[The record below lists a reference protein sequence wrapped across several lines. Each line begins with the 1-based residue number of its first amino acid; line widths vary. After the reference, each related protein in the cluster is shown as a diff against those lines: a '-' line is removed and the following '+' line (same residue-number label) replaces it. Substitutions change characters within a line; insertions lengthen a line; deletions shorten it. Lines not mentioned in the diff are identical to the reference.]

1 MPRRVEIE
9 REDVEKKINEA
20 YAILHNKNQA
30 EEIPDRLWN
39 ALEGISSIILA
50 HKKSKGAPGW
60 SQSLIDLE
68 GKPLF
73 TSNEQVVLETSM
85 KNFDDI
91 QKGGDL
97 SNVKTGTTSSLVT
110 GVPTIN
116 PEDVSIDKI
125 YHTIDNTLN
134 KYDDQWREIAGSLGV
149 VKAVEAQDYKGTFI
163 IPFVPPIPIP
173 FYVLGK
179 AIFPFL
185 NVVLEF
191 MRIAVSDTIWD
202 VPTARVLLSIA
213 VAILDLLRGEWKN
226 AVLTLLG
233 TYSSNAALAGFGLK
247 LIHNAYLFIAPDLQ
261 KQLKD
266 TIYRSSK
273 SMTVGFLLWSF
284 TCFAPDFVRFA
295 ADQSF
300 AKLRDIVAG
309 MNDKIQAAEDQAQGV
324 AEAAGVKV
332 SFPKVPLDVIPSID
346 DIQNLQTIAR
356 VPEIYCSREVQ
367 DILQPLLLIPPLRL
381 AIELLNIPTV
391 EEDVTSM
398 CRGIDTSAIETSIV
412 DMATPDVSVI
422 PGGILNQAASAAA
435 TAKEAAN
442 TAKAAANAV
451 SDPEALAKTA
461 AKKAANNLSKKAKKA
476 AKNALKPRKTRKNR
490 KAL

>member
-20 YAILHNKNQA
+20 YAILHNKKQA
-30 EEIPDRLWN
+30 EEIPERLWN

-60 SQSLIDLE
+60 SQNLVDLDN
-68 GKPLF
+68 KPLF
-73 TSNEQVVLETSM
+73 TQPEQVILETSM
-85 KNFDDI
+85 KNFDEV
-91 QKGGDL
+91 QQGGGL

-116 PEDVSIDKI
+116 PEDISIDKI

-149 VKAVEAQDYKGTFI
+149 VKGVEAQDYKGTFI

-213 VAILDLLRGEWKN
+213 IAILDLLRGEWKN

-266 TIYRSSK
+266 TVYRSTK

-300 AKLRDIVAG
+300 SKLRDIVAG

-332 SFPKVPLDVIPSID
+332 TFPKVPLDVIPSID

-356 VPEIYCSREVQ
+356 VPEIYCSAEVQ

-398 CRGIDTSAIETSIV
+398 CKGVDTSSIEKSVV
-412 DMATPDVSVI
+412 DMATPNVKVI
-422 PGGILNQAASAAA
+422 PGGILNQAAQASAKAQ
-435 TAKEAAN
+435 EVAN
-442 TAKAAANAV
+442 TAKAAAEAV
-451 SDPEALAKTA
+451 GDPEALV
-461 AKKAANNLSKKAKKA
+461 KKA
-476 AKNALKPRKTRKNR
+476 AKNATKKAKNAAKNAAKVRKTRKNR
-490 KAL
+490 RGL

>member
-1 MPRRVEIE
+1 M
-9 REDVEKKINEA
+9 
-20 YAILHNKNQA
+20 
-30 EEIPDRLWN
+30 
-39 ALEGISSIILA
+39 
-50 HKKSKGAPGW
+50 
-60 SQSLIDLE
+60 
-68 GKPLF
+68 
-73 TSNEQVVLETSM
+73 
-85 KNFDDI
+85 
-91 QKGGDL
+91 
-97 SNVKTGTTSSLVT
+97 KTGTTSSLVT

-116 PEDVSIDKI
+116 PEDISIDKI

-149 VKAVEAQDYKGTFI
+149 VKGVEAQDYKGTFI

-213 VAILDLLRGEWKN
+213 IAILDLLRGEWKN

-266 TIYRSSK
+266 TVYRSTK

-300 AKLRDIVAG
+300 SKLRDIVAG

-332 SFPKVPLDVIPSID
+332 TFPKVPLDVIPSID

-356 VPEIYCSREVQ
+356 VPEIYCSAEVQ

-398 CRGIDTSAIETSIV
+398 CKGVDTSSIEKSVV
-412 DMATPDVSVI
+412 DMATPNVKVI
-422 PGGILNQAASAAA
+422 PGGILNQAAQASAKAQ
-435 TAKEAAN
+435 EVAN
-442 TAKAAANAV
+442 TAKAAAEAV
-451 SDPEALAKTA
+451 GDPEALV
-461 AKKAANNLSKKAKKA
+461 KKA
-476 AKNALKPRKTRKNR
+476 AKNATKKAKNAAKNAAKVRKTRKNR
-490 KAL
+490 RGL

>member
-50 HKKSKGAPGW
+50 HKKSKGASGW
-60 SQSLIDLE
+60 SKNLVNLE

-85 KNFDDI
+85 KNFD
-91 QKGGDL
+91 QVQEGGEL
-97 SNVKTGTTSSLVT
+97 SNVKTGATSSLVT

-116 PEDVSIDKI
+116 PEDISIDKI

-134 KYDDQWREIAGSLGV
+134 KYDDQWREISGSLGI
-149 VKAVEAQDYKGTFI
+149 VKAVEAQDYKGAFI
-163 IPFVPPIPIP
+163 IPFVPPIPVP
-173 FYVLGK
+173 YYVLGK

-185 NVVLEF
+185 NVLLEF

-202 VPTARVLLSIA
+202 VPTARILLSLAIS
-213 VAILDLLRGEWKN
+213 ILDLLRGEWKN
-226 AVLTLLG
+226 AVLSLLG
-233 TYSSNAALAGFGLK
+233 TYSSNAALTSFGLK

-266 TIYRSSK
+266 TLFRSTK

-300 AKLRDIVAG
+300 SKLRDIVTE
-309 MNDKIQAAEDQAQGV
+309 MNDKIQAAEDQAQSV

-332 SFPKVPLDVIPSID
+332 NFPKVPLDVVPSID

-391 EEDVTSM
+391 EEDITSM
-398 CRGIDTSAIETSIV
+398 CKGVDTSAIEKSV
-412 DMATPDVSVI
+412 VSMATPDVTPI
-422 PGGILNQAASAAA
+422 PGGILNQAAQASAKAQ
-435 TAKEAAN
+435 EVAN
-442 TAKAAANAV
+442 AAKAAAEAV
-451 SDPEALAKTA
+451 SDPEALAKA
-461 AKKAANNLSKKAKKA
+461 AVKNVSKKAKKA
-476 AKNALKPRKTRKNR
+476 ILKPRKTRKNR
-490 KAL
+490 R

>member
-1 MPRRVEIE
+1 VQE
-9 REDVEKKINEA
+9 
-20 YAILHNKNQA
+20 
-30 EEIPDRLWN
+30 
-39 ALEGISSIILA
+39 
-50 HKKSKGAPGW
+50 
-60 SQSLIDLE
+60 
-68 GKPLF
+68 
-73 TSNEQVVLETSM
+73 
-85 KNFDDI
+85 
-91 QKGGDL
+91 GGDL
-97 SNVKTGTTSSLVT
+97 SDVKTGTTSSLVT

-134 KYDDQWREIAGSLGV
+134 KYDDQWREIAGSLGI
-149 VKAVEAQDYKGTFI
+149 VKGIEAQDYKGTFI
-163 IPFVPPIPIP
+163 IPFVPPIPVP

-179 AIFPFL
+179 AILPFL

-202 VPTARVLLSIA
+202 VPTARILLSIA

-233 TYSSNAALAGFGLK
+233 TYSSNAAIAGFSLK

-266 TIYRSSK
+266 TVYKSTK
-273 SMTVGFLLWSF
+273 SMTVGFLLWAF

-332 SFPKVPLDVIPSID
+332 TFPKVPLDVIPSID

-356 VPEIYCSREVQ
+356 VPEIYCSAEVQ

-398 CRGIDTSAIETSIV
+398 CKGIDTSAIEKSIV
-412 DMATPDVSVI
+412 DMATPNVTPI

-435 TAKEAAN
+435 TAK
-442 TAKAAANAV
+442 AV
-451 SDPEALAKTA
+451 SDPEALAK
-461 AKKAANNLSKKAKKA
+461 KLNKKAKNTT
-476 AKNALKPRKTRKNR
+476 KNLKKALKPRKTRKNR
-490 KAL
+490 TLDLI

>member
-1 MPRRVEIE
+1 MSAEPIE
-9 REDVEKKINEA
+9 REDIEQKINEA

-30 EEIPDRLWN
+30 EEIPERLWN
-39 ALEGISSIILA
+39 ALEGISSIVLA
-50 HKKSKGAPGW
+50 YKKSNGASGW
-60 SQSLIDLE
+60 SEKLVNLDN
-68 GKPLF
+68 KPLF
-73 TSNEQVVLETSM
+73 TEPERVILENSM
-85 KNFDDI
+85 KQFH
-91 QKGGDL
+91 QEGGAEFSD
-97 SNVKTGTTSSLVT
+97 VKTGTTSSLVMQT
-110 GVPTIN
+110 PRIN
-116 PEDVSIDKI
+116 PEDISIDKI
-125 YHTIDNTLN
+125 YHTIDTTLN
-134 KYDDQWREIAGSLGV
+134 QYDDQWREIAGSLGI
-149 VKAVEAQDYKGTFI
+149 VKAIEAQDYKGVVVL
-163 IPFVPPIPIP
+163 PFVPPIPVPYYI
-173 FYVLGK
+173 LGK
-179 AIFPFL
+179 AILPFL
-185 NVVLEF
+185 NVLLEF
-191 MRIAVSDTIWD
+191 IRIAVSNTVWD

-233 TYSSNAALAGFGLK
+233 TYSSNAAVAGFGLK
-247 LIHNAYLFIAPDLQ
+247 MVHSAYLFIAPDLQ

-300 AKLRDIVAG
+300 EKLRGIVAG

-332 SFPKVPLDVIPSID
+332 TFPKIPLTMVPSMD

-356 VPEIYCSREVQ
+356 VPEVYCSPEVQ

-398 CRGIDTSAIETSIV
+398 CKGVDTSSIEKSV
-412 DMATPDVSVI
+412 VAMATPDISVI
-422 PGGILNQAASAAA
+422 PGGILNQAAQASAKAQEIA
-435 TAKEAAN
+435 EAASN
-442 TAKAAANAV
+442 PEKLLEKASEKVEKAV
-451 SDPEALAKTA
+451 TTKKKNLEKNLEKAL
-461 AKKAANNLSKKAKKA
+461 
-476 AKNALKPRKTRKNR
+476 RKTRKNI
-490 KAL
+490 KTKD

>member
-1 MPRRVEIE
+1 MSRRVEIN
-9 REDVEKKINEA
+9 RKDVEKKINEA
-20 YAILHNKNQA
+20 YAILHNKKQA
-30 EEIPDRLWN
+30 EEIPERLWN

-60 SQSLIDLE
+60 SKNLVDLE
-68 GKPLF
+68 NKSLF
-73 TSNEQVVLETSM
+73 TPNEQVLLETSM
-85 KNFDDI
+85 KNFT
-91 QKGGDL
+91 QVQEGGGL

-191 MRIAVSDTIWD
+191 MRIAVSDTVWD

-266 TIYRSSK
+266 TVYRSTK

-300 AKLRDIVAG
+300 SKLRDIVAG

-324 AEAAGVKV
+324 AGAAGVKV
-332 SFPKVPLDVIPSID
+332 TFPKVPLDVIPSID

-356 VPEIYCSREVQ
+356 VPEIYCSAEVQ

-398 CRGIDTSAIETSIV
+398 CKGVDTSSIEKSVV
-412 DMATPDVSVI
+412 DMATPDVKVI
-422 PGGILNQAASAAA
+422 PGGILDQAAQTSA
-435 TAKEAAN
+435 KLEEAAE
-442 TAKAAANAV
+442 AV
-451 SDPEALAKTA
+451 GDPEALV
-461 AKKAANNLSKKAKKA
+461 KKATKNATKNLKKA
-476 AKNALKPRKTRKNR
+476 AKNAVKVRKTRKNR
-490 KAL
+490 RGL